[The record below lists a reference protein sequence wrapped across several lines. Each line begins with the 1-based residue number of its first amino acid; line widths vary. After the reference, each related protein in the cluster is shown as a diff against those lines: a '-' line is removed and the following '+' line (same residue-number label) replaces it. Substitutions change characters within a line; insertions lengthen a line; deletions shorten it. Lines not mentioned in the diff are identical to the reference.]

1 MAKRSLLGIVLTG
14 VALAASAGYVVKVPD
29 HFPPMPIP
37 DDNPMTIAKVELGRQ
52 LFYDK
57 RLSSDNS
64 VACASCHKQEYA
76 FSDGGHAVSTGV
88 EGRKGTRNA
97 PSLADVGYRD
107 KLFWEGGS
115 PRLETQA
122 IGPLTDP
129 NEMNMDPAALE
140 AKLRAIPEYQ
150 TAFKAVF
157 PDGITM
163 LNIAKALSAFERT
176 LVSANSPWDRYRE
189 GDLTALSPAALR
201 GMQLFFSERG
211 DCFHCHNG
219 QDFTDD
225 SLRNTALATV
235 YEDIGLAR
243 ITGKDEDVG
252 KFKVP
257 TLRNVELTAPYMHDG
272 SFKTLREV
280 VEHYN
285 NGGQANLN
293 ADPLMRPLG
302 LSEAEVDDLVEFLK
316 ALTDRSFTQD
326 PRFAPPSP
334 AASR

>member
-1 MAKRSLLGIVLTG
+1 MRKWSLVGITLVG
-14 VALAASAGYVVKVPD
+14 IALAASAGYVVKVPD

-37 DDNPMTIAKVELGRQ
+37 DDNPMTVAKVELGRR

-64 VACASCHKQEYA
+64 VACSSCHKQEYA

-88 EGRKGTRNA
+88 GGKKGVRNA

-107 KLFWEGGS
+107 KLFWEGGA

-122 IGPLTDP
+122 VGPLTNPD
-129 NEMNMDPAALE
+129 EMNMEPAALE

-150 TAFKAVF
+150 TAFGTVF
-157 PDGITM
+157 PDGVTM

-176 LVSANSPWDRYRE
+176 LVSADSPWDRFRE
-189 GDLTALSPAALR
+189 GDQNALSPAALR
-201 GMQLFFSERG
+201 GMKLFFNERG
-211 DCFHCHNG
+211 DCFHCHGG

-225 SLRNTALATV
+225 SLRNNALATV
-235 YEDIGLAR
+235 YEDLGLAK

-272 SFKTLREV
+272 SLKTLREV
-280 VEHYN
+280 VQHYN
-285 NGGQANLN
+285 SGGQANLN

-302 LSEAEVDDLVEFLK
+302 LSDAEVDDLVEFLK
-316 ALTDRSFTQD
+316 ALTDRNFTKD
-326 PRFAPPSP
+326 PRFGPPN
-334 AASR
+334 